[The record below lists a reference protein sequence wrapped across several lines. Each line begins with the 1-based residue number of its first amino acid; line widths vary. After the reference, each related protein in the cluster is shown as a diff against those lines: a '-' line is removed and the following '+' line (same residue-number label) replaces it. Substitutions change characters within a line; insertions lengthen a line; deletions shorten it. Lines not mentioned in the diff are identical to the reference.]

1 MLLKKATMSGMLGSI
16 KIKQKILILIGIVIL
31 LFAILFLA
39 SMLMFNKV
47 RIGSA
52 AYNSIE
58 DNSGKLRTIVILK
71 TELVD
76 VRNLLLNMIL
86 EDNSDSKKIIKSRIE
101 KSSEV
106 IDGLFSAALSGVQED
121 EITVPLSAAQR
132 TWDEFKKTRD
142 TELIPLIL
150 AGNKKEAQFITS
162 GIQARRYSRFIEQT
176 DCVINVLN
184 LSVEKMKSESESFA
198 VKSMIMI
205 GVFSLIVLVLITL
218 AASGIGSSIT
228 ASLKKLSERVK
239 DLSEGEGDLTIRI
252 EIDSKDETGELASG
266 FNSFIDRIHR
276 VIGGVKNISNS
287 LAASSVEMSSTTM
300 GFSESAQDQATSSE
314 EITATIEE
322 ISASMDNIADNAKN
336 QFSSLENLIDEF
348 KSLSMIILGMNDQI
362 RDTLRTT
369 DEVSAQARDGEDS
382 MNSMGEIMEKIG
394 DSSAEMNNIV
404 GLINDISDKINLL
417 SLNAA
422 IESARAGDAGRG
434 FAVVADEISK
444 LADQTSTSI
453 KNIDSLIKLNV
464 SETVKGVASVRQMV
478 GIISA
483 IVASVETISKMM
495 KSTSDFMTNQLESN
509 QSINMK
515 IDSVKKKS
523 DEIRSATEE
532 QKLAVDETVRA
543 VSSINDVS
551 QSIAT
556 GSEELAATGEEI
568 SGMAESLKEM
578 VDFFK
583 V

>member
-1 MLLKKATMSGMLGSI
+1 
-16 KIKQKILILIGIVIL
+16 
-31 LFAILFLA
+31 
-39 SMLMFNKV
+39 
-47 RIGSA
+47 
-52 AYNSIE
+52 
-58 DNSGKLRTIVILK
+58 
-71 TELVD
+71 
-76 VRNLLLNMIL
+76 
-86 EDNSDSKKIIKSRIE
+86 
-101 KSSEV
+101 
-106 IDGLFSAALSGVQED
+106 
-121 EITVPLSAAQR
+121 
-132 TWDEFKKTRD
+132 
-142 TELIPLIL
+142 
-150 AGNKKEAQFITS
+150 
-162 GIQARRYSRFIEQT
+162 
-176 DCVINVLN
+176 
-184 LSVEKMKSESESFA
+184 
-198 VKSMIMI
+198 
-205 GVFSLIVLVLITL
+205 
-218 AASGIGSSIT
+218 
-228 ASLKKLSERVK
+228 
-239 DLSEGEGDLTIRI
+239 
-252 EIDSKDETGELASG
+252 
-266 FNSFIDRIHR
+266 
-276 VIGGVKNISNS
+276 
-287 LAASSVEMSSTTM
+287 
-300 GFSESAQDQATSSE
+300 
-314 EITATIEE
+314 
-322 ISASMDNIADNAKN
+322 
-336 QFSSLENLIDEF
+336 
-348 KSLSMIILGMNDQI
+348 
-362 RDTLRTT
+362 
-369 DEVSAQARDGEDS
+369 
-382 MNSMGEIMEKIG
+382 
-394 DSSAEMNNIV
+394 MNNIV

-483 IVASVETISKMM
+483 IAASVETISKMM